1 MDSQSQGGGP
11 NFLGGGMYVAP
22 NYDINQ
28 GAMTNPN
35 YQGPAAYNN
44 AVGNFL
50 GATTQP
56 VVNAATASPV
66 TQTNYNTG
74 TAGQLGMANKYAA
87 MANGQGPSLAT
98 VQAQQQGAANLQSA
112 ESMLGSARGAGNPAQ
127 AQLAARNAQAT
138 GANTVAQNAV
148 AGRTQE
154 EMNAM
159 GGAVN
164 AYGSVAG
171 QGINSA
177 QLTQQGQQFNAGQA
191 NTVAMANQAN
201 NLAAN
206 TTYLGNVTN
215 QGLAQQQ
222 GTIAGQQLAVQQQL
236 GLGQIGAT
244 SYQNAASNNEKIAG
258 SALSAA
264 GGVAGAML

>member
-1 MDSQSQGGGP
+1 MDSQSATGGP
-11 NFLGGGMYVAP
+11 NILGMGMYVAP
-22 NYDINQ
+22 NYNINQ
-28 GAMTNPN
+28 GAMANPN
-35 YQGPAAYNN
+35 YQGPQAYNN
-44 AVGNFL
+44 AVGNYL
-50 GATTQP
+50 GAAGAP
-56 VVNAATASPV
+56 VTAQTASPV

-74 TAGQLGMANKYAA
+74 TAGQLAMANKYAA

-138 GANTVAQNAV
+138 GANQVAQNAV

-159 GGAVN
+159 GGATN

-177 QLTQQGQQFNAGQA
+177 QLTQQGNQFNAGQQNQIA
-191 NTVAMANQAN
+191 QGNQAN
-201 NLAAN
+201 TLAAN
-206 TTYLGNVTN
+206 TNYLSNVTN

-222 GTIAGQQLAVQQQL
+222 GQISGQQLGVQQQL
-236 GLGQIGAT
+236 GLGQIGQEAYA
-244 SYQNAASNNEKIAG
+244 SDAANNAKVAG
-258 SALSAA
+258 SAMSAL
-264 GGVAGAML
+264 GGLAGAFL